1 MFKREHFRGVG
12 VFFGIGEERPYYV
25 EKTPSLLIERLR
37 HNVMFF
43 YLNYMAIAGVMFFL
57 MMLMS
62 PSTIIGLVLLGAL
75 WMWFVRASQD
85 GTLRIGTGMFA
96 SINWVVGSP
105 EIRTCE
111 SYSSVRLVA
120 HNPSFSTCGS
130 TEDGDDRNRSSVSLV
145 PYVAT
150 KKYLLVGDR
159 KCWVLGRCACP
170 YAGCIH
176 AQGSR

>member
-1 MFKREHFRGVG
+1 MVGTMFKREHFRGVG

-96 SINWVVGSP
+96 SIN
-105 EIRTCE
+105 
-111 SYSSVRLVA
+111 
-120 HNPSFSTCGS
+120 
-130 TEDGDDRNRSSVSLV
+130 
-145 PYVAT
+145 
-150 KKYLLVGDR
+150 
-159 KCWVLGRCACP
+159 
-170 YAGCIH
+170 
-176 AQGSR
+176 